1 MAGGEGVA
9 VLGVRPGLPGAF
21 TQWRD
26 RPPYSSDR
34 LTIAWRGTIL
44 KHMLN
49 NVLDPELDLDRVFH
63 ALADPGRRRMLVRLS
78 QGPTSVSEL
87 GKPLAISL
95 AAVLQH
101 VQILEASGLV
111 QSRKLGRTRTCSLNA
126 ETLRSAER
134 WISER
139 RTLVERQLDRLG
151 EYLANTADQPGSGHT
166 GPAGPHAPA

>member
-1 MAGGEGVA
+1 MA

-78 QGPTSVSEL
+78 QGPASVSEL
-87 GKPLAISL
+87 GKPLAMSL